1 VLGAVIG
8 TLRTLQGRRVVV
20 GLGNAWV
27 ELFRNIPLLV
37 QIFLWYHVLPSF
49 FPVLQGV
56 PGFVLVVFALGFF
69 TSARIAEQVRSGIQA
84 LPRGQRYAG
93 LAMGFTTFQTYR
105 YVLLPMAFRIII
117 PPLTSET
124 MNIFKNS
131 SVAFAV
137 SVAELTMFAMQAQ
150 EETSR
155 GIEVYLA
162 VTALYVISAF
172 AINRIMAFIEKRA
185 RVPGMVA
192 AGSGGGTDMNLDFS
206 FYNWDLISNFV
217 LKGLYFS
224 LMLTVVA
231 TIGGVLFGTV
241 LALMRLSGKKW
252 LDVPATIYVNGMRSI
267 PLVMVIL
274 WFFLL
279 VPAIIGRPIGAEV
292 SAVITF
298 IAFEAAY
305 FSEIMRAG
313 IQSIPRGQVYAGQAL
328 GMTYGQNMK
337 LVVLPQAFRN
347 MLPVLLTQ
355 TIILFQDTSLVYA
368 IGAYDMLKG
377 FEVAGKNFGR
387 PIEAYLA
394 AAVLY
399 FVMCYALSWAV
410 KRLHQ
415 KIAII
420 R

>member
-1 VLGAVIG
+1 M
-8 TLRTLQGRRVVV
+8 
-20 GLGNAWV
+20 
-27 ELFRNIPLLV
+27 
-37 QIFLWYHVLPSF
+37 
-49 FPVLQGV
+49 
-56 PGFVLVVFALGFF
+56 AL
-69 TSARIAEQVRSGIQA
+69 
-84 LPRGQRYAG
+84 
-93 LAMGFTTFQTYR
+93 
-105 YVLLPMAFRIII
+105 
-117 PPLTSET
+117 
-124 MNIFKNS
+124 
-131 SVAFAV
+131 
-137 SVAELTMFAMQAQ
+137 
-150 EETSR
+150 
-155 GIEVYLA
+155 
-162 VTALYVISAF
+162 
-172 AINRIMAFIEKRA
+172 
-185 RVPGMVA
+185 
-192 AGSGGGTDMNLDFS
+192 NLDFS

-231 TIGGVLFGTV
+231 TIGGVLLGTV
-241 LALMRLSGKKW
+241 LALMRLSGKPW
-252 LDVPATIYVNGMRSI
+252 LVVPATIYVNGMRSI

-279 VPAIIGRPIGAEV
+279 MPAIIGRPIGAEL
-292 SAVITF
+292 SAIITF

-313 IQSIPRGQVYAGQAL
+313 IQSVSRGQVFAGQAM
-328 GMTYGQNMK
+328 GMTYGQNMRF
-337 LVVLPQAFRN
+337 VILPQALRN

-394 AAVLY
+394 AAVVY
-399 FVMCYALSWAV
+399 FVMCFALSWSV
-410 KRLHQ
+410 MRLHQ

>member
-1 VLGAVIG
+1 
-8 TLRTLQGRRVVV
+8 
-20 GLGNAWV
+20 
-27 ELFRNIPLLV
+27 
-37 QIFLWYHVLPSF
+37 
-49 FPVLQGV
+49 
-56 PGFVLVVFALGFF
+56 
-69 TSARIAEQVRSGIQA
+69 
-84 LPRGQRYAG
+84 
-93 LAMGFTTFQTYR
+93 M
-105 YVLLPMAFRIII
+105 
-117 PPLTSET
+117 
-124 MNIFKNS
+124 
-131 SVAFAV
+131 
-137 SVAELTMFAMQAQ
+137 
-150 EETSR
+150 
-155 GIEVYLA
+155 
-162 VTALYVISAF
+162 
-172 AINRIMAFIEKRA
+172 
-185 RVPGMVA
+185 
-192 AGSGGGTDMNLDFS
+192 DMNLDFS

-231 TIGGVLFGTV
+231 TIGGVIFGTV

-252 LDVPATIYVNGMRSI
+252 LEVPATIYVNGMRSI

-279 VPAIIGRPIGAEV
+279 VPATFYGIFGSIGRDYRAEM

-313 IQSIPRGQVYAGQAL
+313 IQSIPRGQVFAGQAL

-337 LVVLPQAFRN
+337 LVILPQAFRN

-394 AAVLY
+394 AAVIY